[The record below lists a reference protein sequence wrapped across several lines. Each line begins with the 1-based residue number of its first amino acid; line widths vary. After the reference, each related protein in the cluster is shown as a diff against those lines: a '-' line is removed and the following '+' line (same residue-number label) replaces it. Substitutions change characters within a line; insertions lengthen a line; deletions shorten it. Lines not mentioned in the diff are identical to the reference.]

1 MVVWVEVTV
10 NENLV
15 RKVVF
20 EHPDCLRQAVVAT
33 GVGKALKSC
42 YFAARVSA
50 EGVEDH
56 PVCARPGMLGIP
68 VDHQLSHL
76 QGQQQNL
83 QA

>member
-1 MVVWVEVTV
+1 MVVWAEVTV

-20 EHPDCLRQAVVAT
+20 EHPDCLRQAVVAS

-42 YFAARVSA
+42 YFAAQVFVG
-50 EGVEDH
+50 GVEDH
-56 PVCARPGMLGIP
+56 PACARPGMLGTP
-68 VDHQLSHL
+68 ADHLLSHL